1 MNVVVI
7 GANGQLGSDVCEA
20 FEPKHAVLKLEHADA
35 DIADA
40 AGITAA
46 LTRLEPDCVI
56 NTAAL
61 HNVEA
66 CEADPVKSHAVNALG
81 ARNLALA
88 CKGLDAMLVHIGTD
102 YVFNGAKAAP
112 YVETDA
118 PLPLNVYGN
127 TKLAG
132 EHYALSTW
140 EKTCVVRVGGIYG
153 VRPCRAKG
161 GLNFVQLMLKLG
173 TERPVVRVVD
183 DEIVTPTP
191 TSAIAAQLLP
201 LVEGGH
207 YGLFHAT
214 CQGACSWH
222 AFAARI
228 FELAGLPA
236 TLQKAAPGEFP
247 AKVPRPLYSVLENAR
262 LKALGLDSMP
272 DWEAG
277 LQTYV
282 REIGA
287 IGSPPHSGTPASTVV
302 P

>member
-7 GANGQLGSDVCEA
+7 GANGQLGSDVCEV
-20 FEPKHAVLKLEHADA
+20 FEPKHTVLRLEHADA

-40 AGITAA
+40 AGINTALA
-46 LTRLEPDCVI
+46 RLEPDCVI

-66 CEADPVKSHAVNALG
+66 CEADPVKSHMVNALG
-81 ARNLALA
+81 TRNLALA
-88 CKGLDAMLVHIGTD
+88 CKELDALLVHIGTD
-102 YVFNGAKAAP
+102 YVFDGAKAAP

-118 PLPLNVYGN
+118 PLPINVYGN
-127 TKLAG
+127 TKLSG

-140 EKTCVVRVGGIYG
+140 EKTCIVRVGGIYG

-173 TERPVVRVVD
+173 TERPSVRVVD
-183 DEIVTPTP
+183 NEIVTPTP
-191 TSAIAAQLLP
+191 TSAIAAQLLS
-201 LVEGGH
+201 LVEGGQC
-207 YGLFHAT
+207 GLFHAT

-222 AFAARI
+222 AFAERI

-236 TLQKAAPGEFP
+236 TLQKAGPGEFP

-262 LKALGLDSMP
+262 LKTLGLDIMP

-277 LQTYV
+277 LQIYL
-282 REIGA
+282 RQIGA
-287 IGSPPHSGTPASTVV
+287 IDSPSPSRPPTS
-302 P
+302 